1 MRLSRIDETLQR
13 VPVGA
18 EAHPVK
24 VSHQPEASLASSS
37 AMAARSVDSE
47 CRDPVIEPRNKVYRA
62 SLRLLGC
69 GGSTEPTQRIRG
81 NCEPTGETER
91 AGMETLRLRLEGKS
105 GRTRRGLR
113 AGPRHGGDTGEHGR
127 SRSLLAKRGT
137 RGEGN
142 EAGGRGEGS
151 LSPLIVPI
159 ESRETDPREP
169 GSREGEDRGHGTVVG
184 PHRRNQRPT

>member
-37 AMAARSVDSE
+37 VMAARSVDSE
-47 CRDPVIEPRNKVYRA
+47 CQDRVIEPRNRVCCV
-62 SLRLLGC
+62 SLRRSGC
-69 GGSTEPTQRIRG
+69 GGSTEPTQEIWG

-105 GRTRRGLR
+105 GRSHRGLR
-113 AGPRHGGDTGEHGR
+113 TGPRHRRDTGEHGR
-127 SRSLLAKRGT
+127 SRSLPAKRGT

-142 EAGGRGEGS
+142 EAGGKGEGS
-151 LSPLIVPI
+151 LSPLIVPM

-184 PHRRNQRPT
+184 PHRRDQRPT